1 MTAILPDT
9 QIHTAIV
16 AALSEVVGA
25 ELTGVTAETRL
36 FDDLN
41 LDSTSVLGLL
51 MALEDSLD
59 IQVEPE
65 NLEQRHLETVGALA
79 EFLAESR

>member
-9 QIHTAIV
+9 QVHTAIV

>member
-16 AALSEVVGA
+16 AALSEVVGS